1 MSRQR
6 RPVEFC
12 FHDVPI
18 ICAALKGN
26 YSPTNNQGG
35 LTLRLGYYVLG
46 GSKKGPKAAALA
58 QIEGEEDL
66 GFTSQIHRCGNGI
79 LDQDFACR
87 GFPSDAQLLR
97 LLLGP
102 APQFSVVT
110 ATRVSRGIA
119 YLSESH
125 FDLVLL
131 DLSLPDGDGIDT
143 LRRVRC
149 CSSQYSDRGSNW
161 PRRRSS
167 RDKAL
172 REGAQDYLIKG
183 EIDRS
188 LLVRVIRY
196 ACERNRLMADLHSL
210 ALMDT
215 LTGLYNRRGFV
226 TIAEEQLKLA
236 CRMGH
241 SVALAFID
249 LDGMKK
255 INDELGHEAGDQ
267 ALFNTAGILRST
279 FRASD
284 IIARLGGDEFIVL
297 AIATRSG
304 SVSRLHK
311 RLRQTLARHNALQSP
326 PTLSFSVGIAHYNP
340 LTSDRTSIEHLM
352 TRADQAMYVE
362 KQSHRTSR
370 TFQEQARANRDP
382 ENLAAARPG
391 PEKPLIKTPRAA
403 CLTGGEQGAPGN
415 RVGGPWH

>member
-1 MSRQR
+1 MS
-6 RPVEFC
+6 F
-12 FHDVPI
+12 
-18 ICAALKGN
+18 
-26 YSPTNNQGG
+26 
-35 LTLRLGYYVLG
+35 
-46 GSKKGPKAAALA
+46 
-58 QIEGEEDL
+58 
-66 GFTSQIHRCGNGI
+66 
-79 LDQDFACR
+79 
-87 GFPSDAQLLR
+87 
-97 LLLGP
+97 
-102 APQFSVVT
+102 
-110 ATRVSRGIA
+110 ATRVNVTA
-119 YLSESH
+119 
-125 FDLVLL
+125 
-131 DLSLPDGDGIDT
+131 SL
-143 LRRVRC
+143 
-149 CSSQYSDRGSNW
+149 
-161 PRRRSS
+161 
-167 RDKAL
+167 
-172 REGAQDYLIKG
+172 
-183 EIDRS
+183 
-188 LLVRVIRY
+188 
-196 ACERNRLMADLHSL
+196 ADLHSL
-210 ALMDT
+210 ALVDT

-267 ALFNTAGILRST
+267 ALVNTAGILRST

-391 PEKPLIKTPRAA
+391 PEKPPGTQPQAARAA
-403 CLTGGEQGAPGN
+403 RGVAVSSSKPRGGA
-415 RVGGPWH
+415 